1 MTYAKQ
7 WDPSRVRDVLSTESR
22 QKNRDLFLRTHS
34 PFRRIRLDFCK
45 ESGEYG
51 RFVTEGD
58 VHAIVHAAPLTASN
72 RLFFIVGEA
81 GSGKSELCQ
90 WLEYAADT
98 TSRIPIHVPRSMTRA
113 VHVAKLL
120 RQHLPTATSSQVAP
134 PRTRARHAALTA
146 LMLLYERG
154 NGVLQPAATWE
165 PILMSEALCAH
176 LAQALVR
183 ADDASAST
191 LQLLDAERLRGLCS
205 LHGVAVADAQIAE
218 IADALDHL
226 LWQALDEA
234 LWLGDLRALLS
245 DLSARAIAQDRRPLL
260 LIEDITA
267 FQAVGDLL
275 LDYLLDLTSGHYDAV
290 IGVTTGFERDQLAR
304 ATLDGDLTHIHQR
317 LRARFVLT
325 DEDGHAYSLEND
337 LVEFALAYLHAVK
350 APSSTARQAAPAGST
365 PPFGGDLYP
374 FNEVALQR
382 AFSCLREDGNLRQ
395 TPRLFIEHVL
405 AAVLLAGDIPPQTLD
420 HSTFLER
427 PPTVF
432 RRSDVADER
441 LQSLLRWYGTAEDDA
456 VAVDCD
462 IAEAWSIPVPAELRA
477 GRQVRAPRSYRRS
490 PPGADVP
497 GDDAW
502 QKELWELQRWLE
514 QGGQYPSRE
523 TLKRGVEQ
531 VLLQLGDPRS
541 LASRESL
548 SAAQAELYYSRGDDR
563 LPMYVDGGSGDVP
576 GDDTYVKVQVT
587 RAPAER
593 AILEELVYCTL
604 SGDDLAGT
612 SENVALTLA
621 WAQEHWDDY
630 HLRVRTLL
638 ATRLNGVTAERLIF
652 ITWRLISALAAVPR
666 RAWPFMGP
674 RGAAPPPYLTTT
686 PWDAAAH
693 APCFHAGEALYR
705 WYETARRLF
714 VGAFTYRDTLLDFGR
729 FSSIASDIDVDTIVR
744 DLARLSM
751 ADLRSFPFKIR
762 PTNVSL
768 YDLLVPLQRY
778 AAALVQLDVGRARLA
793 DVEDLSGRLRH
804 LEHQVHMDFSLFR
817 AQLASLRPRCG
828 QVGVSWLESWDE
840 AIDMLRSLTADEVK
854 TLYAQTRA
862 ALDDSH
868 DTPEQGPYGIWE
880 YQDFRHRAR
889 PIRQHPYWA
898 AVAALQQVRGEL
910 DRVARER
917 YPGKGR
923 AITATRP
930 YRELL
935 AALRNVHREIA
946 RAGTITR

>member
-1 MTYAKQ
+1 MIYAQQ
-7 WDPSRVRDVLSTESR
+7 WDPTRVREVLSTESR

-45 ESGEYG
+45 EPGQYG
-51 RFVTEGD
+51 RFVAEGD
-58 VHAIVHAAPLTASN
+58 VRTIVHAAPLTAGN

-113 VHVAKLL
+113 VHVARLL
-120 RQHLPTATSSQVAP
+120 RQHLPSAAPSQAAP

-154 NGVLQPAATWE
+154 NGVLQPATMWE

-176 LAQALVR
+176 LAQALAH
-183 ADDASAST
+183 ADDASTDT
-191 LQLLDAERLRGLCS
+191 LQLLDAECLRDLCS
-205 LHGVAVADAQIAE
+205 LHGVAVSDAQVAE
-218 IADALDHL
+218 IAGALDHL
-226 LWQALDEA
+226 LWQALDQA

-245 DLSARAIAQDRRPLL
+245 DLSARAIARGRRPLL

-267 FQAVGDLL
+267 FQAMGDLL

-290 IGVTTGFERDQLAR
+290 IGITTGFERDQLAR

-325 DEDGHAYSLEND
+325 DEDGHAYSLENN
-337 LVEFALAYLHAVK
+337 LIEFTLAYLRAVK
-350 APSSTARQAAPAGST
+350 GSSTARQAAPADSK

-374 FNEVALQR
+374 FTEVALQR
-382 AFSCLREDGNLRQ
+382 AFSCLREEGSLRQ

-420 HSTFLER
+420 RSTFLER
-427 PPTVF
+427 PAALF

-441 LQSLLRWYGTAEDDA
+441 LQSLLRWYGTVEDDA
-456 VAVDCD
+456 VTVECG
-462 IAEAWSIPVPAELRA
+462 IAEAWGIPVPAELRA
-477 GRQVRAPRSYRRS
+477 GLQVRAARSYRS
-490 PPGADVP
+490 PLPGADAS
-497 GDDAW
+497 GDDTW
-502 QKELWELQRWLE
+502 QQELRELQHWLE
-514 QGGQYPSRE
+514 HGGPYPSRE
-523 TLKRGVEQ
+523 TLKRGIEQ

-563 LPMYVDGGSGDVP
+563 LPMYLDGGSGDVL

-587 RAPAER
+587 RAPTER
-593 AILEELVYCTL
+593 AILEELVYYAL
-604 SGDDLAGT
+604 SGGDLAGT

-630 HLRVRTLL
+630 HMRVRSLF
-638 ATRLNGVTAERLIF
+638 ATRLNGITAERLIF
-652 ITWRLISALAAVPR
+652 ITWRLVSALAAAPGR
-666 RAWPFMGP
+666 DWPFMGA
-674 RGAAPPPYLTTT
+674 RDAAPPPFTTTT
-686 PWDAAAH
+686 PWDSAAH
-693 APCFHAGEALYR
+693 AQCYHAGESLYR

-729 FSSIASDIDVDTIVR
+729 FSSIASDIEADTMLR
-744 DLARLSM
+744 DLAYLPV
-751 ADLRSFPFKIR
+751 ADLRGLPFKIR

-768 YDLLVPLQRY
+768 YELLVPLQRY
-778 AAALVQLDVGRARLA
+778 AAALVQFDIGRALRA
-793 DVEDLSGRLRH
+793 DVKDFSGRLRH
-804 LEHQVHMDFSLFR
+804 LEHQLLMDFSLFH
-817 AQLASLRPRCG
+817 AQLASLRSRCG
-828 QVGVSWLESWDE
+828 QVGVSWSDSWDE
-840 AIDMLRSLTADEVK
+840 AIDTLRSLTADEVK
-854 TLYAQTRA
+854 TLYARTRA
-862 ALDDSH
+862 ALDDPH
-868 DTPEQGPYGIWE
+868 GTLEQGPSSIWE

-889 PIRQHPYWA
+889 PIRQHPYWPA
-898 AVAALQQVRGEL
+898 IAALRQVRGEL
-910 DRVARER
+910 ERAARER
-917 YPGKGR
+917 YPAKGGT
-923 AITATRP
+923 ITATRP

-935 AALRNVHREIA
+935 AALRNVHEEIA

>member
-1 MTYAKQ
+1 MTYAPQ

-45 ESGEYG
+45 EPGEYR
-51 RFVTEGD
+51 RFVTESD
-58 VHAIVHAAPLTASN
+58 VRAIVHAAPLTASN

-90 WLEYAADT
+90 WLEYSADT
-98 TSRIPIHVPRSMTRA
+98 TSRIPIHVPRSMARA
-113 VHVAKLL
+113 VHVARLL
-120 RQHLPTATSSQVAP
+120 RQHLPTATSSQAAP

-154 NGVLQPAATWE
+154 NGVLQPVATWE

-183 ADDASAST
+183 ADDTSAST
-191 LQLLDAERLRGLCS
+191 LRLMDAECLTGLCS
-205 LHGVAVADAQIAE
+205 LHGVAVSDAQIAQK
-218 IADALDHL
+218 ADALDHL
-226 LWQALDEA
+226 LWQALDQA

-245 DLSARAIAQDRRPLL
+245 DLSARAIAQGRRPLL

-267 FQAVGDLL
+267 FQAMGDLL
-275 LDYLLDLTSGHYDAV
+275 LDFLLDLTSGHYDAV

-337 LVEFALAYLHAVK
+337 LVEFALAYLRAVK
-350 APSSTARQAAPAGST
+350 ASSTARQAASADSKS
-365 PPFGGDLYP
+365 PFGGDLYP
-374 FNEVALQR
+374 FTEVALQR
-382 AFSCLREDGNLRQ
+382 AFSCLREEGNLRQ

-420 HSTFLER
+420 RSTFLER
-427 PPTVF
+427 PPALF

-441 LQSLLRWYGTAEDDA
+441 LQSLLRWYGTVENDA
-456 VAVDCD
+456 VTVDCG
-462 IAEAWSIPVPAELRA
+462 IAEAWSIPVPTELHA
-477 GRQVRAPRSYRRS
+477 GQRVRAPRSYRTLL
-490 PPGADVP
+490 PGADAA

-502 QKELWELQRWLE
+502 QQELRELQHWLE
-514 QGGQYPSRE
+514 HGGPYPSRE
-523 TLKRGVEQ
+523 TLKRGIEQ

-548 SAAQAELYYSRGDDR
+548 SAAQAELYYSRGEDR
-563 LPMYVDGGSGDVP
+563 LPMYLDGGSGDVL

-587 RAPAER
+587 RAPTER
-593 AILEELVYCTL
+593 AILEDLVYYAL
-604 SGDDLAGT
+604 SGGDLAGT
-612 SENVALTLA
+612 SGNAALTLA

-630 HLRVRTLL
+630 HMRVRSLL
-638 ATRLNGVTAERLIF
+638 ASRLNGISAEHLIF
-652 ITWRLISALAAVPR
+652 ITWRLVSALAAAPGR
-666 RAWPFMGP
+666 GWPFMGP
-674 RGAAPPPYLTTT
+674 RDAAPPPYITTT
-686 PWDAAAH
+686 PWDSAAH
-693 APCFHAGEALYR
+693 AQCFHAGEALYR

-714 VGAFTYRDTLLDFGR
+714 VGAFTYRDTLLDYDR
-729 FSSIASDIDVDTIVR
+729 FSSIASGIEVDTILR
-744 DLARLSM
+744 DLARLPV
-751 ADLRSFPFKIR
+751 ADLRGLPFKIR

-768 YDLLVPLQRY
+768 HEVLVPLQRY
-778 AAALVQLDVGRARLA
+778 AAALVQFDAGRALRA
-793 DVEDLSGRLRH
+793 DVKDLSGRLRH
-804 LEHQVHMDFSLFR
+804 LEHQLHMDFSLFR
-817 AQLASLRPRCG
+817 AQLTSLRSRCG
-828 QVGVSWLESWDE
+828 QVGVSWSDSWDE

-854 TLYAQTRA
+854 TLYAQTHA
-862 ALDDSH
+862 ALDDWH
-868 DTPEQGPYGIWE
+868 GAPEQGPYGIWD
-880 YQDFRHRAR
+880 YQDFRYRAR

-898 AVAALQQVRGEL
+898 GVAALQQVRGEL
-910 DRVARER
+910 ERAARER

-935 AALRNVHREIA
+935 ATLRNVHEEIA
-946 RAGTITR
+946 SARAITR